1 MMKFNGEHFL
11 QEFRSRLEKTF
22 VKKFEQAT
30 KREKYVALSK
40 SIMDL
45 IQEDWIDTKEKTSK
59 KRNAYYLSAEFL
71 IGRSMGNNL
80 LNLGILDEVKQ
91 VLKEIDIDFD
101 ELEDLEEDA
110 ALGNGG
116 LGRLAA
122 CFMESGAT
130 ESLPLQGYGVRYS
143 QGIFEQ
149 KLINGFQFEEGDN
162 WLEHGDF
169 WSVRKES
176 EAQIINF
183 RDFKVRAIP
192 YDVPVVGYR
201 NGVVNTLRLWQAEPF
216 RNGGFDFGKF
226 NNFEYDES
234 VRDKNIAEDITRVL
248 YPNDIQRRGKLLRL
262 LQQYFFVSA
271 SMLDVIE
278 KYKNNYPDD
287 KRFANFPQY
296 HVFQLNDTHPV
307 IAIPELIRILLDQ
320 EGLGW
325 EEAFNIASKV
335 FAFTNH
341 TVLQEALEKWSVDL
355 IEEVAP
361 RCLDIIREIDRRFLG
376 ELKIKNYNPDVIA
389 SYRIVKGDL
398 VEMAFLATYMSTS
411 INGVAEIHTEILKK
425 DTLKQWYDLTPEK
438 FNNKTNG
445 VTPRRWLQYSNP
457 KLTSLID
464 ELLGSEDWKH
474 DMTLLKGLEKFADDK
489 DVLNRLIEIKK
500 EKKIELANYIKKT
513 EGIEI
518 DPNSIFDIQIKRL
531 HEYKRQLL
539 NALHIVY
546 LYNQIKK
553 NPNLK
558 MNPTT
563 FIFGGKAAPGYFR
576 AKGIIK
582 FINEIANLIN
592 NDPVVQD
599 KIKVIFISNYRVSY
613 AEKLFPAADVSEQIS
628 TAGKEASGTG
638 NMKFMMNAT
647 VTLGTLDGANVEI
660 FDAAGLSN
668 NYLFGA
674 KEDELAEIEATYD
687 SKWYYHNNKDIMDA
701 VDILINE
708 KIISDDGTY
717 HFLDIYNELVNPQNG
732 DRADRYFLLKDFESY
747 KEVHARANN
756 DYSDKLAYARKGLI
770 NLANSGIFSS
780 DRTIKQYAEEIWKI

>member
-1 MMKFNGEHFL
+1 MMKFNGDSFQ
-11 QEFRSRLEKTF
+11 QEFKLRLEKTF

-30 KREKYVALSK
+30 NREKYVALSQM
-40 SIMDL
+40 IMDL
-45 IQEDWIDTKEKTSK
+45 IQKDWVDTKEKTSK

-80 LNLGILDEVKQ
+80 LNLGILDDVKEVLSQ
-91 VLKEIDIDFD
+91 MDINFD
-101 ELEDLEEDA
+101 ELEDLEDDA

-149 KLINGFQFEEGDN
+149 KFINGFQFEEGDN

-176 EAQIINF
+176 EAQIVSF
-183 RDFKVRAIP
+183 RDFKVKAIP

-216 RNGGFDFGKF
+216 KNGGFDFGKF

-234 VRDKNIAEDITRVL
+234 VRDKNVAEDITRVL

-271 SMLDVIE
+271 SMLDVVD
-278 KYKNNYPDD
+278 KYKTNYPED
-287 KRFANFPQY
+287 KSFADFPKY

-325 EEAFNIASKV
+325 EETFQIASKV

-355 IEEVAP
+355 IEEVSP
-361 RCLDIIREIDRRFLG
+361 RCLDIIREIDKRFLG
-376 ELKIKNYNPDVIA
+376 ELKIKNYNPDIID

-425 DTLKQWYDLTPEK
+425 DTLKQWFDLAPEK

-457 KLTSLID
+457 KLTALID

-474 DMTLLKGLEKFADDK
+474 DMTLLKRLEKFADDK

-500 EKKIELANYIKKT
+500 EKKIELANYIEKT

-553 NPNLK
+553 NPNMK

-592 NDPVVQD
+592 NDPEVND
-599 KIKVIFISNYRVSY
+599 KIKVVFISNYRVSY

-674 KEDELAEIEATYD
+674 KEDELSEIEATYD
-687 SKWYYHNNKDIMDA
+687 SKWYYHNNKEIKDA

-708 KIISDDGTY
+708 KLISDDGTY
-717 HFLDIYNELVNPQNG
+717 HFLDIYNELVNPQNAE
-732 DRADRYFLLKDFESY
+732 RADRYFLLKDFESY
-747 KEVHARANN
+747 KEVHARANA
-756 DYSDKLAYARKGLI
+756 DYTDKLAYARKGLI

-780 DRTIKQYAEEIWKI
+780 DRTIKQYAEEIWNI

>member
-1 MMKFNGEHFL
+1 MKFNEDFFL
-11 QEFRSRLEKTF
+11 KEFKTNLEKTF
-22 VKKFEQAT
+22 VKKYEEAT
-30 KREKYVALSK
+30 DREKYVALSQT
-40 SIMDL
+40 IMNL
-45 IQEDWIDTKEKTSK
+45 IQEDWLETKENTSK

-80 LNLGILDEVKQ
+80 LNLGILDQVKKI
-91 VLKEIDIDFD
+91 LADMNIDFD
-101 ELEDLEEDA
+101 QLEDLEDDA

-143 QGIFEQ
+143 QGIFQQ
-149 KLINGFQFEEGDN
+149 KFVEGFQVEEGDN

-176 EAQIINF
+176 EAQIVSF
-183 RDFKVRAIP
+183 RDFKVKAIP
-192 YDVPVVGYR
+192 YDVPIVGYR
-201 NGVVNTLRLWQAEPF
+201 NGVVNTLRLWQAEAYK
-216 RNGGFDFGKF
+216 NGGFDFDKF
-226 NNFEYDES
+226 NNFEYGES
-234 VRDKNIAEDITRVL
+234 VRDKNVAEDITRVL

-271 SMLDVIE
+271 SMLDVID
-278 KYKNNYPDD
+278 KYKKNYPED
-287 KRFANFPQY
+287 KKFVDFHKY
-296 HVFQLNDTHPV
+296 HIFQLNDTHPV

-325 EEAFNIASKV
+325 EEAFQVATKV

-361 RCLDIIREIDRRFLG
+361 RCLDIIREIDKRFLS
-376 ELKIKNYNPDVIA
+376 ELKMENYSQEAID

-411 INGVAEIHTEILKK
+411 INGVAAIHTEILKK
-425 DTLKQWYDLTPEK
+425 DTLKQWYDLSPEK

-457 KLTSLID
+457 KLTALID

-474 DMTLLKGLEKFADDK
+474 DMTLLKGLEKFADERE
-489 DVLNRLIEIKK
+489 VLERLIEIKH
-500 EKKIELANYIKKT
+500 EKKVELAEYIRKT

-553 NPNLK
+553 NPNFE

-582 FINEIANLIN
+582 FINEIANLVN
-592 NDPVVQD
+592 NDPDVNG
-599 KIKVIFISNYRVSY
+599 KIKVVFISNYRVSY

-647 VTLGTLDGANVEI
+647 VTLGTMDGANVEI

-674 KEDELAEIEATYD
+674 KEDELSEIEATYD
-687 SKWYYHNNKDIMDA
+687 AKRYYHNSKDIKDA

-708 KIISDDGTY
+708 NLISDNGSY
-717 HFLDIYNELVNPQNG
+717 HLLDIYNELVNPQNG

-747 KEVHARANN
+747 KEVHARANA

-780 DRTIKQYAEEIWKI
+780 DRTIKQYAEEIWNI

>member
-1 MMKFNGEHFL
+1 MMKFNGDSFQ
-11 QEFRSRLEKTF
+11 QEFKLRLEKTF

-30 KREKYVALSK
+30 NREKYVALSQT
-40 SIMDL
+40 IMDL
-45 IQEDWIDTKEKTSK
+45 IQKDWVDTKEKTSK

-80 LNLGILDEVKQ
+80 LNLGILDDVKEVLSQ
-91 VLKEIDIDFD
+91 MDIDFD
-101 ELEDLEEDA
+101 ELEDLEDDA

-149 KLINGFQFEEGDN
+149 KFINGFQFEEGDN

-176 EAQIINF
+176 EAQIVSF
-183 RDFKVRAIP
+183 RDFKVKAIP

-216 RNGGFDFGKF
+216 KNGGFDFGKF

-234 VRDKNIAEDITRVL
+234 VRDKNVAEDITRVL

-271 SMLDVIE
+271 SMLDVVD
-278 KYKNNYPDD
+278 KYKTNYPED
-287 KRFANFPQY
+287 KSFADFPKY

-325 EEAFNIASKV
+325 EEAFQIASKV

-355 IEEVAP
+355 IEEVSP
-361 RCLDIIREIDRRFLG
+361 RCLDIIREIDKRFLG
-376 ELKIKNYNPDVIA
+376 ELKIKNYNPDIID

-425 DTLKQWYDLTPEK
+425 DTLKQWYDLAPEK

-457 KLTSLID
+457 KLTALID

-500 EKKIELANYIKKT
+500 EKKIELSNYIEKT

-553 NPNLK
+553 NPNMK

-592 NDPVVQD
+592 NDPEVND
-599 KIKVIFISNYRVSY
+599 KIKVVFISNYRVSY

-674 KEDELAEIEATYD
+674 KEDELSEIEATYD
-687 SKWYYHNNKDIMDA
+687 SKWYYHNNKEIKDA

-708 KIISDDGTY
+708 KLISDDGTY
-717 HFLDIYNELVNPQNG
+717 HFLDIYNELVNPQNAE
-732 DRADRYFLLKDFESY
+732 RADRYFLLKDFESY
-747 KEVHARANN
+747 KEVHARANA
-756 DYSDKLAYARKGLI
+756 DYTDKLAYARKGLI

-780 DRTIKQYAEEIWKI
+780 DRTIKQYAEEIWNI